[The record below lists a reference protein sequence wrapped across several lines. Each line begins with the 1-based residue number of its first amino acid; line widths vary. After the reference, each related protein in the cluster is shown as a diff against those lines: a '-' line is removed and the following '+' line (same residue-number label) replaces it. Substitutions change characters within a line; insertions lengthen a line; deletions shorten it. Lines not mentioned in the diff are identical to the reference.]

1 MSTERDHDL
10 TATVQGEGDYE
21 SARRYEKDV
30 KEFVG
35 HADVSAAA
43 RSAAPRDRQE
53 ANELVAAEAAGL
65 ARSKGEGAPT
75 EPRSPSLVPMRAYD
89 ELTFDIAPEQAL
101 SRESIAV
108 HVDLYRGYIEQVNA
122 IIDALR
128 QPQAM
133 AAGEQPARPREA
145 LARRLAFELNG
156 VVLHERLFEQMESP
170 TRQDGPDPGSRAM
183 EAMDVAFGGF
193 EAWRADL
200 MMLAKTRGVG
210 WVVCL
215 WDPGAEYLMNFWVD
229 LHHLSVPA
237 GQRIA
242 FVVDLWEH
250 AYFADYGPK
259 GREDYVRDALLHT
272 NWTVVERRIDG
283 SSAGPGRGG
292 RG

>member
-1 MSTERDHDL
+1 MSTERQPVE
-10 TATVQGEGDYE
+10 TAAVQGEGDYQ
-21 SARRYEKDV
+21 SARRYERDV
-30 KEFVG
+30 KEFVAQG
-35 HADVSAAA
+35 DVSTAA
-43 RSAAPRDRQE
+43 RSAAPRNLRE
-53 ANELVAAEAAGL
+53 EKELIAAEAAGL
-65 ARSKGEGAPT
+65 ARSKGDGVPATPCV
-75 EPRSPSLVPMRAYD
+75 PPVMPMRAYD
-89 ELTFDIAPEQAL
+89 EQTFTFAPEQAV

-108 HVDLYRGYIEQVNA
+108 HVELYRGYVGQVNE

-128 QPQAM
+128 QPTAM

-170 TRQDGPDPGSRAM
+170 TGQAGPDPGSRAM

-259 GREDYVRDALLHT
+259 GRDDYVKDALQRT
-272 NWTVVERRIDG
+272 NWAVVERRIDG
-283 SSAGPGRGG
+283 ASDGLR
-292 RG
+292 